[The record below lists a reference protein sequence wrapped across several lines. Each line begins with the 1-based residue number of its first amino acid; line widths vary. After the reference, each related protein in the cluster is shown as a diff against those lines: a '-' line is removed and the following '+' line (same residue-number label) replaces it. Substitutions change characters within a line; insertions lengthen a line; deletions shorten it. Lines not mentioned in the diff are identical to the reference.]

1 MTITLRPHQQR
12 SLDAMARHRKGQV
25 IVPTGGGKTFIMI
38 RHALR
43 LLADGPQTIVVV
55 APRILLANQ
64 LCEEFMQQIDSTYA
78 HVCHVHSGET
88 EHFSTTKSDKIA
100 LFNNTARAAD
110 ESCIIFTT
118 YHSLSRVIDSG
129 IDIDCAY
136 FDEAHNSV
144 TRNFF
149 VPVAACSE
157 VSARTYFFTA
167 TPRFSRRHDRG
178 MNNTQVYGQVI
189 ENVPA
194 PELINN
200 GSIIPPKV
208 VAFETDAVRNK
219 VTAPQVDADTV
230 VSIVDNLKED
240 HSAKI
245 LVAAPTTKI
254 LWRMLSQSDLIAQLK
269 ERDYHVLHITSKH
282 GAYIDDQKVNRE
294 QFFQTLTEWGKDD
307 SKKFVVF
314 HYSILSEG
322 INVPGL
328 THTILL
334 RNLNIVEMAQT
345 IGRVIRVD
353 KQDAKAIAS
362 GSIIPGK
369 FAMYRKPCGFVSVPV
384 HSNHGQQTIGR
395 LQRVVDAIFVDGVPP
410 LSLVS

>member
-1 MTITLRPHQQR
+1 MFVMFTAVRLSTSAPPRVTRLRC
-12 SLDAMARHRKGQV
+12 S
-25 IVPTGGGKTFIMI
+25 TT
-38 RHALR
+38 
-43 LLADGPQTIVVV
+43 LLA
-55 APRILLANQ
+55 
-64 LCEEFMQQIDSTYA
+64 QQ
-78 HVCHVHSGET
+78 G
-88 EHFSTTKSDKIA
+88 
-100 LFNNTARAAD
+100 

-178 MNNTQVYGQVI
+178 MNSTQVYGQVI

-254 LWRMLSQSDLIAQLK
+254 MWRMLSQSDLIAQLK
-269 ERDYHVLHITSKH
+269 ERDYHVQHITSKH

-294 QFFQTLTEWGKDD
+294 QFFKTLTEWSKDD
-307 SKKFVVF
+307 SKKVR
-314 HYSILSEG
+314 G
-322 INVPGL
+322 
-328 THTILL
+328 
-334 RNLNIVEMAQT
+334 
-345 IGRVIRVD
+345 
-353 KQDAKAIAS
+353 
-362 GSIIPGK
+362 
-369 FAMYRKPCGFVSVPV
+369 
-384 HSNHGQQTIGR
+384 
-395 LQRVVDAIFVDGVPP
+395 
-410 LSLVS
+410 LSLLYPFRRHQCAWTHSHDSSSQPQHCRNGTNYRTGYPCR